1 MNQPFIWVQE
11 TLHNAIISLLLLVLF
26 LAVVTDLYNRKIPNL
41 LIVLGLF
48 GSLFGQ
54 ILLPQGLGF
63 MQWSVGVLLG
73 FICFFPLYAL
83 RGMAAGDVKLMM
95 VVGGFVGFPLVLTA
109 ALYSYASGGVMA
121 MMIVLAKGRFKQVLH
136 NIKTILTP
144 LYIRV
149 TSGVDISDGLSSKE
163 GAEPVSVGR
172 MPYALAI
179 AAGTL
184 LALYFEATQMA
195 TISN

>member
-1 MNQPFIWVQE
+1 MLINY
-11 TLHNAIISLLLLVLF
+11 TLWMLVFVLF
-26 LAVVTDLYNRKIPNL
+26 IAIFTDLHKRKIPNL
-41 LIVLGLF
+41 LIAFGLVS
-48 GSLFGQ
+48 SLVGQ
-54 ILLPQGLGF
+54 LLLPHGLGF
-63 MQWSVGVLLG
+63 VQWCIGVLAG
-73 FICFFPLYAL
+73 FICFLPLYVL

-95 VVGGFVGFPLVLTA
+95 VVGGFLGFPLVLTA
-109 ALYSYASGGVMA
+109 ALYSYAAGGLMA
-121 MMIVLAKGRFKQVLH
+121 IMIVLTKGRFKQVLH

-149 TSGVDISDGLSSKE
+149 TSGVNIIDELSSKE

-184 LALYFEATQMA
+184 LALYFEATQTA